1 MNKRIIIIM
10 ICLSIIVGCSSTS
23 QFNFGKQSRQNL
35 KKEITKS
42 IDVDYLLYLP
52 KDYKEENQKFPLL
65 LFLHG
70 AGERGDDLQK
80 VAIHGPAKLIK
91 QGKEFPFIIVSPQ
104 CPENQW
110 WDIDALNVL
119 LNDIVKK
126 FKVDE
131 DRIYVTGLSMG
142 GYGTWAL
149 ALKYPHCF
157 AAIAPICGAG
167 NPVLARTIKH
177 LPTWVF
183 HGAKDQVVPIKHA
196 QDMVDALKKVG
207 GNVKFTIYPEAGHDS
222 WTETYNN
229 PELYKWFL
237 KQNRRKNELTN

>member
-126 FKVDE
+126 FKVDDE
-131 DRIYVTGLSMG
+131 VRQITIDIKQWSGWVKAGDFVQLIITRPKNGGEVGDLREIYAYSFPL
-142 GYGTWAL
+142 
-149 ALKYPHCF
+149 F
-157 AAIAPICGAG
+157 
-167 NPVLARTIKH
+167 
-177 LPTWVF
+177 LPLELERLC
-183 HGAKDQVVPIKHA
+183 
-196 QDMVDALKKVG
+196 VD
-207 GNVKFTIYPEAGHDS
+207 
-222 WTETYNN
+222 
-229 PELYKWFL
+229 
-237 KQNRRKNELTN
+237 